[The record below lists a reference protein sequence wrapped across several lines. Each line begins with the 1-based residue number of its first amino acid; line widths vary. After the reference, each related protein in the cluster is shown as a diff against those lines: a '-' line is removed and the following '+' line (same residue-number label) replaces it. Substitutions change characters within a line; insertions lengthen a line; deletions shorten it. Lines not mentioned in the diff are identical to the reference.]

1 MLNYTI
7 YKAILLPHPK
17 YCLKAVKTNIFKFWS
32 FAYKNRQKK
41 LWLLLPDKICV
52 ESSSYIQLSILW
64 GIK

>member
-7 YKAILLPHPK
+7 YKAIILPHPK
-17 YCLKAVKTNIFKFWS
+17 YCLKTVKTNIFKFWS